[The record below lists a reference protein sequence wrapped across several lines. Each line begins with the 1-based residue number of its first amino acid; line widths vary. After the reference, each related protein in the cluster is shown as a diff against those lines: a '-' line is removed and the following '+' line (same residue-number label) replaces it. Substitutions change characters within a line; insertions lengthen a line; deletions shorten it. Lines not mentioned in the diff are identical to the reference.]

1 MRQLLRELGARL
13 TAMQRSL
20 DIRMSKGISAGVAAV
35 CKHADERFQRI
46 EAKID
51 AMGRSWAVDG
61 TAALRDGA
69 PSMGV
74 QRATGEQAAPRERDV
89 GSAAWPLKEGGAVGV
104 VAQKGAQQ
112 VEADVGAARKRI
124 KERLKEAL
132 TAKEAD
138 SDQGRWSLLEYVF
151 GFSKPDRRI
160 GKAGSRCA
168 VQVSNR
174 PFLAHFCSDMGP
186 NVIPSSPMAGSSI
199 PSPCS
204 CKVVLS

>member
-1 MRQLLRELGARL
+1 
-13 TAMQRSL
+13 MQRSL

-51 AMGRSWAVDG
+51 AMGRSWAVDAS
-61 TAALRDGA
+61 AALME
-69 PSMGV
+69 PSVGV

-89 GSAAWPLKEGGAVGV
+89 GGSAWPLTEGGAAGV
-104 VAQKGAQQ
+104 VAQKGSQQ
-112 VEADVGAARKRI
+112 VEADLGAARKRL

-132 TAKEAD
+132 AAKEAD
-138 SDQGRWSLLEYVF
+138 TDQDRWGLLEYVF

-168 VQVSNR
+168 AQEAFSR
-174 PFLAHFCSDMGP
+174 PFLQRYGT
-186 NVIPSSPMAGSSI
+186 
-199 PSPCS
+199 
-204 CKVVLS
+204 